1 MPSSVEQQPLASSLL
16 QSQHC
21 STLIAACYLRDVTAV
36 LRPHYGRL
44 LRLGAITPQLIKGNL
59 NTLTSWVSF
68 FFSEKKHFRS
78 FWAVDPITINTG
90 LYGLSTDGVFIQWV
104 LSLTY
109 LSSTTSSTKMLQIDT
124 LLKPMVRF
132 NRGLGKSV
140 RTLTVSFD
148 ITVASRLCVTS

>member
-1 MPSSVEQQPLASSLL
+1 MLYSNCRLLSQRCHGRPSS
-16 QSQHC
+16 
-21 STLIAACYLRDVTAV
+21 T
-36 LRPHYGRL
+36 LRPPPAPWRHHTPTNKRKFKYSHVLGQFLL
-44 LRLGAITPQLIKGNL
+44 LR
-59 NTLTSWVSF
+59 
-68 FFSEKKHFRS
+68 KKHFRS
-78 FWAVDPITINTG
+78 FWAVDPIRPTINTG

-140 RTLTVSFD
+140 RTLPVSFD
-148 ITVASRLCVTS
+148 MTVASRLCGTS